1 MLELVNGRVK
11 VDGKELISDV
21 NFKIRRGEISLL
33 FGPNGS
39 GKTTIFRAL
48 MGLVSISGRVVMDGE
63 DITPLKPHERFEK
76 GLVLAP
82 ERMRVAK
89 NLTVEENLLI
99 GCRKKSIEV
108 AYKTF
113 PILKKLRHQ
122 RAGTL
127 SGGERQLVV
136 FCRAILSEPKYLL
149 LDEPFQGLQPEYVDA
164 VIEKIEFMASQ
175 GSGVGI
181 ISHERVEDLL
191 RISESFTVLL
201 GGKIVCTEKIDDF
214 ETGLNRLKEFM
225 LI

>member
-63 DITPLKPHERFEK
+63 DITLLKPHERFEK

-108 AYKTF
+108 AYKAF
-113 PILKKLRHQ
+113 PLLKKLRHQ